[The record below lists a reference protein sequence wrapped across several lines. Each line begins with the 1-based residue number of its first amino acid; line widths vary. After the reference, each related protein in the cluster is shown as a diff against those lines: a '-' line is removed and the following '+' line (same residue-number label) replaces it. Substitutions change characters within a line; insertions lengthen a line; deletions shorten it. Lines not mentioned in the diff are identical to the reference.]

1 MIDIMLVVVAIAF
14 AIWVYFE
21 IKDTLK
27 TNKKYRDEC
36 DIRIE
41 WFKNN
46 MGLTSELKKKGEN
59 DNVHLDL

>member
-1 MIDIMLVVVAIAF
+1 MIDIMLVVVAVGF

-36 DIRIE
+36 DTRIE

-46 MGLTSELKKKGEN
+46 MGLTSELKKKGDIDN
-59 DNVHLDL
+59 DLDL